1 MSEETISPSSTTGN
15 SFGLEIIYNYGKR
28 KAKIKVICFKQDSAS
43 FIPGNVVN
51 LNTSYKLDTW
61 SRDLSTDF
69 TLGNCLFEA
78 VKWTKNANPDQYGCS
93 GYGIGFNALCLGINV
108 AICRV

>member
-61 SRDLSTDF
+61 SRDLNTDF

-78 VKWTKNANPDQYGCS
+78 VK
-93 GYGIGFNALCLGINV
+93 
-108 AICRV
+108 